1 MKNFLSVVL
10 AITILL
16 TATAPSFATTVAQPD
31 MRIATA
37 IASIKKDLPDAE
49 ITVVGDTIHI
59 VVDDFTKVKRFI
71 NSPASYSANAAKT
84 TRATSI
90 EGGSFRNFDIPW
102 YGYLSFIP
110 ASEVYMN
117 KDLVDSILLD
127 LNKPDIVKWIVE
139 QSITSTVSD
148 IVVKLF
154 ARYGISLSVKAV
166 NYICSFLYY
175 IAIHLEYW
183 SLQSAQEKS
192 PEGKVSVVYG
202 TLPEGVYT
210 YIYTPWSGDV
220 CVTSCGYPAMWY
232 ECEYDI

>member
-1 MKNFLSVVL
+1 MKNFLSFVL

-110 ASEVYMN
+110 ASEVYM
-117 KDLVDSILLD
+117 I
-127 LNKPDIVKWIVE
+127 
-139 QSITSTVSD
+139 
-148 IVVKLF
+148 
-154 ARYGISLSVKAV
+154 
-166 NYICSFLYY
+166 
-175 IAIHLEYW
+175 
-183 SLQSAQEKS
+183 
-192 PEGKVSVVYG
+192 
-202 TLPEGVYT
+202 
-210 YIYTPWSGDV
+210 
-220 CVTSCGYPAMWY
+220 
-232 ECEYDI
+232 